1 MTIVIPKGWIWAFFI
16 ISAHIIFFDIASS
29 EVSWMYVTGVVTVIA
44 YVIVILLILSLIN
57 M

>member
-44 YVIVILLILSLIN
+44 YVIVILLILTLIN